1 MSANVNEATGSY
13 MREPF
18 DNSILGDFPVPAEV
32 ASAGV
37 LDSENIKEK
46 EQMHYPKVHLFF
58 SFDIVNST
66 MYKAMTGNWPLVIR
80 SLLED
85 IRTRVHRIDVL
96 FTSYLWRVIGDETIF
111 VLPVQSETA
120 LSEAVDAVF
129 EVTQRISISL
139 RSGKFFDSL
148 EDQSVQQE
156 EINILKTQNT
166 LSVKAT
172 AWIAV
177 VNDKIKSPFDN
188 IAFDYSASSH
198 NQSISEFLG
207 KDIDAGFR
215 LKEHTQDRRLCISV
229 ELAYFLSKE
238 GKEKNLEI
246 MDYTRLKGVWN
257 ENLYPIIWYYNPDIV
272 HNCRLEMTGQDT
284 RITFTES
291 FRYDETDK
299 NPMVK
304 KYFFRIHNQN
314 GDKQNA
320 FGSNEYELA
329 DSMYIAHTALQK
341 IIADRNL
348 QPKIEYFQKFF
359 TNELLMVQSDPYAH
373 PLELHC
379 AVVCC
384 DVQRRKVLITHR
396 GSEHATNPG
405 KWEFGCAKASSKEAL
420 MQSIVEHYRKAFG
433 IEIELVIDRSRTE
446 QQPIPIAIYELPKAA
461 SNMTKG
467 IILVAKVSNPINPK
481 DFRPENAHDEIR
493 WISEDELSDYPEDAT
508 VRDFH
513 NTLKTVFAN
522 FDYYFTEGGAHNAR

>member
-13 MREPF
+13 MGESF
-18 DNSILGDFPVPAEV
+18 DNSILGNFPVPAEV

-85 IRTRVHRIDVL
+85 IRTRVHRIDIL
-96 FTSYLWRVIGDETIF
+96 FTSYLWRVIGDEMIF

-139 RSGKFFDSL
+139 KSGKFFDSL

-156 EINILKTQNT
+156 EINILKNQNT

-229 ELAYFLSKE
+229 ELAYFL
-238 GKEKNLEI
+238 
-246 MDYTRLKGVWN
+246 LKREN
-257 ENLYPIIWYYNPDIV
+257 E
-272 HNCRLEMTGQDT
+272 
-284 RITFTES
+284 RI
-291 FRYDETDK
+291 
-299 NPMVK
+299 
-304 KYFFRIHNQN
+304 
-314 GDKQNA
+314 
-320 FGSNEYELA
+320 
-329 DSMYIAHTALQK
+329 
-341 IIADRNL
+341 
-348 QPKIEYFQKFF
+348 
-359 TNELLMVQSDPYAH
+359 
-373 PLELHC
+373 
-379 AVVCC
+379 
-384 DVQRRKVLITHR
+384 
-396 GSEHATNPG
+396 
-405 KWEFGCAKASSKEAL
+405 
-420 MQSIVEHYRKAFG
+420 
-433 IEIELVIDRSRTE
+433 
-446 QQPIPIAIYELPKAA
+446 
-461 SNMTKG
+461 
-467 IILVAKVSNPINPK
+467 
-481 DFRPENAHDEIR
+481 
-493 WISEDELSDYPEDAT
+493 
-508 VRDFH
+508 
-513 NTLKTVFAN
+513 
-522 FDYYFTEGGAHNAR
+522 